1 MKRNQANWERIF
13 RIALGIALVVIGF
26 AVVGGTV
33 GTILGIV
40 GIVPLATGAIGW
52 CPAWSLFKINTRN
65 ETA

>member
-1 MKRNQANWERIF
+1 MKMNQANWERIF
-13 RIALGIALVVIGF
+13 RVILGIALIVIGF

-33 GTILGIV
+33 GTILGII

-52 CPAWSLFKINTRN
+52 CPAWSLFKINTRR